1 MVTSIDG
8 TNLSLKGQKVAIV
21 VSKYNNHITDSLKD
35 AAVETLKQAGISDA
49 DIFVVVVP
57 GAWEISLATKRLAD
71 TMTFAGIVCLGAVIK
86 GDTSHDQ
93 HINRAVS
100 MNLSEISV
108 DFDMP
113 IGLGL
118 LTCNTVEQ
126 ALQRSGGS
134 MGNKGQEAAS
144 AVIDMIRL
152 NLAIEDRFSLELA
165 AGDP

>member
-1 MVTSIDG
+1 
-8 TNLSLKGQKVAIV
+8 
-21 VSKYNNHITDSLKD
+21 
-35 AAVETLKQAGISDA
+35 
-49 DIFVVVVP
+49 
-57 GAWEISLATKRLAD
+57 
-71 TMTFAGIVCLGAVIK
+71 
-86 GDTSHDQ
+86 
-93 HINRAVS
+93 